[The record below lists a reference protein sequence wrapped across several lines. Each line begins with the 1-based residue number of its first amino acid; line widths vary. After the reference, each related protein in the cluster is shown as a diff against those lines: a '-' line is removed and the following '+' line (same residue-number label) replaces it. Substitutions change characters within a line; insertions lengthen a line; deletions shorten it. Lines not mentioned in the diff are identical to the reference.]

1 MFTLCSFPDITRPA
15 NPKRKPMN
23 ANAAL
28 NFALVS
34 SKHVSSE
41 PQSGTNTVPTPEI
54 PGLSSKET
62 MFLDLLSEGMSVTAA
77 CERADIPRRSVYNR
91 RRADQ
96 AFRERWDEALDMAAD
111 TLEAEADRRGRDG
124 WSEDVY
130 YRGQVVGTRQRYSD
144 RMLIF
149 RLRALKPDMYGD
161 V

>member
-1 MFTLCSFPDITRPA
+1 MFTLCSFPDITRRA
-15 NPKRKPMN
+15 NPKRKPMKT
-23 ANAAL
+23 NAAL
-28 NFALVS
+28 NFAV
-34 SKHVSSE
+34 VSSE

-111 TLEAEADRRGRDG
+111 MLEAEADRRGRDG

-130 YRGQVVGTRQRYSD
+130 YRGQVVGTRRRYSD

-149 RLRALKPDMYGD
+149 RLRALRPELYGK
-161 V
+161 VT